1 MENGC
6 LTAKAGRLLADFR
19 AHGGGA
25 LMEWEIL
32 KRTGF
37 SHGSFCAARR
47 ELIKAGLLML
57 GKEGKQTVYI
67 LREGLK

>member
-1 MENGC
+1 M
-6 LTAKAGRLLADFR
+6 LSAKAERLLMDFR
-19 AHGGGA
+19 EHGGGA

-47 ELIKAGLLML
+47 ELLGAGLLTL

-67 LREGLK
+67 LKEGLA

>member
-1 MENGC
+1 MLSE
-6 LTAKAGRLLADFR
+6 KAARLLADFE

-37 SHGSFCAARR
+37 SHGSFCAARK
-47 ELIKAGLLML
+47 ELIRAGLLVL
-57 GKEGKQTVYI
+57 GKDGKQTVYI
-67 LREGLK
+67 LREGLA

>member
-1 MENGC
+1 MLSE
-6 LTAKAGRLLADFR
+6 KAERLLADFK

-37 SHGSFCAARR
+37 SHGSFCAARK
-47 ELIKAGLLML
+47 ELIRAGLLAL
-57 GKEGKQTVYI
+57 GKDGKQTVYI
-67 LREGLK
+67 LL